1 MKSTSS
7 SRMVIS
13 LSSEVVSTDS
23 HAAYRLLVGGS
34 GVEVV
39 VRRSRSGGFGF
50 PPGDGDGG
58 DVGLA
63 WGWRAGDA
71 HGRARGRPW
80 LLTRRHGLVPSHAMT
95 FWAALRYSGRT
106 AIGLLPKDQP
116 TLTPWAMWSRSA
128 FGSSSQ
134 SCSALRCCRSAGA
147 SSAETPC

>member
-95 FWAALRYSGRT
+95 FWAALRYSGRNCDRVAT
-106 AIGLLPKDQP
+106 QGSTHAYPLGDVVQICVRIIVPVLLGLAVLSVRGRVK
-116 TLTPWAMWSRSA
+116 R
-128 FGSSSQ
+128 
-134 SCSALRCCRSAGA
+134 
-147 SSAETPC
+147 

>member
-13 LSSEVVSTDS
+13 LSSEVVSADS
-23 HAAYRLLVGGS
+23 HAAYRPLVGES

-50 PPGDGDGG
+50 PTRDGDGG

-71 HGRARGRPW
+71 HGRARGR
-80 LLTRRHGLVPSHAMT
+80 RVAAHAPARPRPAPCNT
-95 FWAALRYSGRT
+95 FWAALG
-106 AIGLLPKDQP
+106 P
-116 TLTPWAMWSRSA
+116 TSRR
-128 FGSSSQ
+128 GSSVQ
-134 SCSALRCCRSAGA
+134 SCAPARR
-147 SSAETPC
+147 TP